1 MGLNV
6 SLAVPLTLIF
16 CSVPLRDG
24 LSVPL
29 YPTVTKFLCDSST
42 RGLSTL
48 SLSLSLSL
56 SFTAGVEERER
67 CLY

>member
-29 YPTVTKFLCDSST
+29 YPAVTKFLCDSST
-42 RGLSTL
+42 RGLSSL

-56 SFTAGVEERER
+56 CVCSYSVDVMSMDR
-67 CLY
+67 